1 MECTQRIASW
11 LNNYINII
19 ISYIKN
25 IISNKFCFV
34 NILSI
39 FSQYKFIKNAPET
52 VWYTW
57 ITETTEHT
65 EVGKYNRH
73 RNNKKQSTEK

>member
-39 FSQYKFIKNAPET
+39 FNQIKFIKNAPET
-52 VWYTW
+52 IRG
-57 ITETTEHT
+57 ITEQNT
-65 EVGKYNRH
+65 EVGKYNRR